1 MVMSLYYIT
10 NALSIKKTKKMKNF
24 LKKMKKFLHLS
35 TSRARVTH
43 ALYIKVY
50 NHVENMSKKIT
61 FLKLK
66 SVRNGKRK
74 YRSKNDILK
83 S

>member
-24 LKKMKKFLHLS
+24 LEKIKKFSRLS

-50 NHVENMSKKIT
+50 NHVEKIT